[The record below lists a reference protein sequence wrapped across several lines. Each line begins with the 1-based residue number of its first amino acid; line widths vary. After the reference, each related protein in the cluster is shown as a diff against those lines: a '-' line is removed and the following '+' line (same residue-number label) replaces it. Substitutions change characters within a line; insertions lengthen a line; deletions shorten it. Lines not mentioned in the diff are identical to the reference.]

1 MIKKYGK
8 FILLIILC
16 ISIIYSGYKNYD
28 YDYNETKNNIE
39 YKLNAT
45 NTALFNK
52 VKTLQDYATSYV
64 SENTTTLTVTD
75 LCLQFIRKDTYSDA
89 MWNQLL
95 GAIDTN
101 FVNYVATKDAN
112 FKFTANDKLIDEKT
126 NIEIDFI
133 HLIAALTVYKMY
145 GEQVNYISTDYSGWA
160 GDLMTLLA
168 EVVNYRVTN
177 NITDNNALTDY
188 AASVLATNKASSFGR
203 SDAFADLDAINIHKM
218 GTLNNNLHE
227 TLLSYYSSTDSNNV
241 YNRFATS
248 RSILGSKDTIITKST
263 ALLSNVPVQQVLIP
277 TAYANVTANDINI
290 LANLFASYV
299 YEEGYIKLNQT
310 SSNNVVGETL
320 NIGVIEKHMENAS
333 LTYDTN
339 IISARL
345 ANNNLTIQCKKPG
358 ETTITIKPQTGSHVA
373 TYKINVKNV
382 APAITKNLDASLT
395 LNVGDKRIISFSANG
410 TNNVYTWYFSK
421 DGKSKTT
428 LIGSTNAPSMEL
440 TATKDMNGKYLICT
454 IKNDGNNEIMTS
466 ALKLTVNEIK
476 QEQPKEEQPKEEEPK
491 EDEKEEVEDES
502 NDESEKNDED
512 EKEDDIEVSIP
523 EDEIDKPKDEEGNND
538 IKKTLSIVFASIM
551 AISLVGIILNL
562 LPRKKKEI

>member
-8 FILLIILC
+8 TFLLITLC
-16 ISIIYSGYKNYD
+16 IGIIYSGYKHYD
-28 YDYNETKNNIE
+28 YDYTESKEIIE
-39 YKLNAT
+39 YKLNST
-45 NTALFNK
+45 NTALLNK

-64 SENTTTLTVTD
+64 SENTTSLTVTD

-95 GAIDTN
+95 GVIDTN
-101 FVNYVATKDAN
+101 FVSYVAGKDPN

-126 NIEIDFI
+126 NIEIDFV

-145 GEQVNYISTDYSGWA
+145 GEQVNFISTDYSGWA

-168 EVVNYRVTN
+168 EVVTYKVTN
-177 NITDNNALTDY
+177 NITDNNVLTDY
-188 AASVLATNKASSFGR
+188 ASSVLATNKPSSFGR
-203 SDAFADLDAINIHKM
+203 SDAFADLDAINIFKM
-218 GTLNNNLHE
+218 GTLETNLHE

-248 RSILGSKDTIITKST
+248 RSILGSKDTIITKAT
-263 ALLSNVPVQQVLIP
+263 TLLSNPQVQRVLIP
-277 TAYANVTANDINI
+277 TAVANVTANEINI

-299 YEEGYIKLNQT
+299 YEEGYLKLNQT
-310 SSNNVVGETL
+310 SSSNTVGETL
-320 NIGVIEKHMENAS
+320 NIGVIERHMENATLS
-333 LTYDTN
+333 YDSN

-345 ANNNLTIQCKKPG
+345 ANNNLSIQCKKPG

-373 TYKINVKNV
+373 TYNIKISNI
-382 APAITKNLDASLT
+382 APSITKNLDSALT
-395 LNVGDKRIISFSANG
+395 LNVGDKKTISFSANG

-428 LIGSTNAPSMEL
+428 LIGNSNTPSIDI

-466 ALKLTVNEIK
+466 ALKLTVNEPK
-476 QEQPKEEQPKEEEPK
+476 KEEDKKEEDKKEEVK
-491 EDEKEEVEDES
+491 EEDKEKEDIEDEDEKEE
-502 NDESEKNDED
+502 
-512 EKEDDIEVSIP
+512 DIEVTIP
-523 EDEIDKPKDEEGNND
+523 EDEINKPTEEPKLNND
-538 IKKTLSIVFASIM
+538 FKNKLSIIFASIM
-551 AISLVGIILNL
+551 GVSLVGIILNL
-562 LPRKKKEI
+562 LSRKKKGM